1 MAGSKG
7 KVDAVRIK
15 ERRVMEFALL
25 DKITVPFGLQNR
37 GTRVIYWE
45 PKTCTEPM
53 DSLLPPFKNCV
64 TAESTFRVLSDAT
77 ICV

>member
-1 MAGSKG
+1 VAGSKG
-7 KVDAVRIK
+7 NVDAVRIK

-37 GTRVIYWE
+37 GTRVIYWQ

-53 DSLLPPFKNCV
+53 DSLLPPFKTV
-64 TAESTFRVLSDAT
+64 FTAEGTRSEY
-77 ICV
+77 